1 MLKDRGGEHPFGD
14 AGQLIGWLV
23 FLAAWTADSFFLR
36 TTTFLA
42 ARVPLAVRL
51 AFLAAAFAAA
61 GLLIAKSH
69 SYITHGQRTER
80 VLDEGAFRW
89 VRHPL
94 YLAGILAFLGL
105 AVSTASLMALAVWAL
120 LAIFYAYISSYEER
134 FLEQRFGGAYREY
147 KARTGKWIPRLRH
160 GGK

>member
-14 AGQLIGWLV
+14 AGQLAG
-23 FLAAWTADSFFLR
+23 FLLFFGVWITDSFFLHR
-36 TTTFLA
+36 STFLA
-42 ARVPLAVRL
+42 AEVPLAARL
-51 AFLAAAFAAA
+51 AFLFAA
-61 GLLIAKSH
+61 LIIAIQLVRKSH
-69 SYITHGQRTER
+69 IYIIHGRRTER

-94 YLAGILAFLGL
+94 YLAGILAFLGV

-134 FLEQRFGGAYREY
+134 FLEERFGDAYREY

-160 GGK
+160 SGK